1 MKKTFLNLFLM
12 LSMGYCTTSC
22 VSENNDSV
30 FGNGVGTLSLSITS
44 EAGFQ
49 SRTVNESDYSNT
61 GEYKVQLIDKG
72 TFKVIKEFLYKDAPE
87 KIELEN
93 GSYDLKAFFG
103 EEVNASQEKFYVEG
117 ISSFTIEGKDV
128 KTNVSCK
135 PTCAKLVVNF
145 GDNMS
150 EYFSDYSVAYT
161 TKALK
166 SESKNVLWTKDNTA
180 PWYVKVDNSGEEVEA
195 VISFTRKSDNKSAS
209 ETRTYT
215 MKPGQAW
222 TLNINPAVN
231 SGNLGIT
238 VTINEETDDEIIDI
252 IVPSDWI

>member
-12 LSMGYCTTSC
+12 LSMGYWTTSC
-22 VSENNDSV
+22 VSEDKDSV
-30 FGNGVGTLSLSITS
+30 FGNGVGTLSLSVTS
-44 EAGFQ
+44 DSGFQ
-49 SRTVNESDYSNT
+49 SRAVNESDYSNT
-61 GEYKVQLIDKG
+61 GNYTVQIIDKG
-72 TFKVIKEFLYKDAPE
+72 TFQVKKEFLYKNVPQS
-87 KIELEN
+87 IELEN
-93 GSYDLKAFFG
+93 GSYDLKAFYG
-103 EEVNASQEKFYVEG
+103 EEVNASQDKFYVEG
-117 ISSFTIEGKDV
+117 VSSFSIEGKDV
-128 KTNVSCK
+128 TASVSCK
-135 PTCAKLVVNF
+135 PTCGKLVVNF

-166 SESKNVLWTKDNTA
+166 SESKNVVWTKDNTA

-209 ETRTYT
+209 ETRKYT

-238 VTINEETDDEIIDI
+238 VTINEETDDEVIDI
-252 IVPSDWI
+252 IVPSEWI

>member
-12 LSMGYCTTSC
+12 LSIGYCTTSC

-30 FGNGVGTLSLSITS
+30 FSDGVGSLSLSVTS
-44 EAGFQ
+44 DAGFQ
-49 SRTVNESDYSNT
+49 SRAVNESAYNNT
-61 GEYKVQLIDKG
+61 GEYTVQIIDKG
-72 TFKVIKEFLYKDAPE
+72 TFQVKKEFLYKNAPQS
-87 KIELEN
+87 IELEN
-93 GSYDLKAFFG
+93 GSYELKAFFG
-103 EEVNASQEKFYVEG
+103 EEVNASQDKFYVEG
-117 ISSFTIEGKDV
+117 VSSFIIQGDNV
-128 KTNVSCK
+128 RANVSCK

-166 SESKNVLWTKDNTA
+166 SESNVVWTKDNTA
-180 PWYVKVDNSGEEVEA
+180 PWYVKVDNSGEAVEA

>member
-1 MKKTFLNLFLM
+1 MM
-12 LSMGYCTTSC
+12 LSIGYCTTSC

-103 EEVNASQEKFYVEG
+103 EEVNASQDKFYVEG
-117 ISSFTIEGKDV
+117 VSSFIIQGDNV
-128 KTNVSCK
+128 RANVSCK

-166 SESKNVLWTKDNTA
+166 SESNVVWTKDNTA
-180 PWYVKVDNSGEEVEA
+180 PWYVKVDNSGEAVEA